1 VFWSASLRVH
11 QSPAEEPVLDEG
23 LPTEVSGVGNPPKSA
38 GSLRFF
44 ILFEHNLVLKNRKER
59 KGRKG
64 RKKKIGNF
72 LAVRD
77 MLSYLHQKIK
87 V

>member
-1 VFWSASLRVH
+1 MRIFPLSISLR
-11 QSPAEEPVLDEG
+11 QSSLCSLR
-23 LPTEVSGVGNPPKSA
+23 LPTGSPVACGGKPSRSA

-77 MLSYLHQKIK
+77 MLSYLT
-87 V
+87 